1 MTRSAN
7 LGFPRIG
14 ARRQLKTA
22 TEAFWKGE
30 TDHSALAATSA
41 GLRAGHWRLQQEA
54 GIDVIP
60 SDDFSLYDHVL
71 DATAMLG
78 AVPPRFCHA
87 GGSVGPETYIAMARG
102 SDDAPAMEMTKWF
115 DTNYHYIV
123 PEFHR
128 DQRFSLSSTNRLLK
142 KRLAVNS

>member
-7 LGFPRIG
+7 LGSPRIG

-60 SDDFSLYDHVL
+60 SNDFSLYDHVL

-87 GGSVGPETYIAMARG
+87 RGERRSGDLLPSRWHAAAMMRRR
-102 SDDAPAMEMTKWF
+102 W
-115 DTNYHYIV
+115 
-123 PEFHR
+123 R
-128 DQRFSLSSTNRLLK
+128 
-142 KRLAVNS
+142 